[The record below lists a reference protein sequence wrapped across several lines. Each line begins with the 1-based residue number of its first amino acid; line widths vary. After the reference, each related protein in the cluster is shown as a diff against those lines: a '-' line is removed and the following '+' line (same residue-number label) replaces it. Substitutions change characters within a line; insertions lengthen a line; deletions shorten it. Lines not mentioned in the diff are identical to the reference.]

1 MSTASTSGLHLKTSH
16 RLLRDTVELLSSM
29 RFAIT
34 LLTVI
39 AIASVIGTV
48 LKQNEPYPNY
58 VNQFGP
64 FWADL
69 FHTLSLQK
77 VYGSWWFLLIL
88 AFLVV
93 STSLCLTRNA
103 PRMITDMR
111 SWKDH
116 VRERSLRAFHHRAEF
131 DAGRPRADA
140 VARLAALLSNRGY
153 RVKAV
158 PHEGATLLAA
168 KAGSAN
174 KLGYILAHTAIVVI
188 CIGGL
193 LDGDMLIRA
202 QMWFGG
208 KTPISG
214 NAVITDI
221 PPQHRLSAGNPG
233 FRGNAFVPEGATV
246 STAILNIADGALV
259 QDLPFTITLKKFTV
273 EHYSTGMPK
282 LFASD
287 VIITDR
293 ATGRRTEA
301 TVKVNEPLVVDGVAI
316 YQSSFEDGGSR
327 LKFVGYPMQGGSG
340 KTFAF
345 AGTVGANTPLAGTG
359 SAADADGLTVEFSDF
374 RPMNIENVTDA
385 SGKPDARGVAHKSF
399 NEKLESHLGSAVNP
413 DRAKELRNVGP
424 SVQYKL
430 RDRNGQA
437 REFNNYMVP
446 VQLDGQTVFLAGM
459 RDSPSEPFRYL
470 RIPADEQNSVADWMR
485 LRAALQDRA
494 LRGEAARRF
503 ALVSM
508 PGAEREILRGQLAE
522 SALRAL
528 DLFAGATRSS
538 PQAPPGGFTAIA
550 AFLEKSVPQAEQQKA
565 ADVLLKI
572 LNGSMW
578 ELWQLARARDNLPV
592 VPNSA
597 QSGAFIQQAVNA
609 LSDSFFYTAPVFLQ
623 LDDFTEVK
631 ASVFQ
636 MTRAPGKNIVYLGC
650 LLLVLGVFSMFYIR
664 ERRVWLWVKDPAG
677 DGADSTDGGGNV
689 QGAASHVLMAMSTQ
703 RRTLDFEKEFA
714 ALRDDVGRAAGI
726 VALRGTD
733 GENGNSSSNDSS
745 NGNKRDTS
753 EENNKSD
760 DNGTSDAG
768 SAGGTTD
775 ASPGTP
781 AAH

>member
-16 RLLRDTVELLSSM
+16 RLLRDAVELLSSM
-29 RFAIT
+29 RFAIA

-39 AIASVIGTV
+39 AIASVVGTV

-69 FHTLSLQK
+69 FHALSLQK
-77 VYGSWWFLLIL
+77 VYSSWWFLLIL
-88 AFLVV
+88 TFLVI

-103 PRMITDMR
+103 PKMIKDMR

-116 VRERSLRAFHHRAEF
+116 VRERSLRSFHHHAEF
-131 DAGRPRADA
+131 DSGRPRADA
-140 VARLAALLSNRGY
+140 VTRLTALLANRGY
-153 RVKAV
+153 RIKSVA
-158 PHEGATLLAA
+158 HEGATLLAA
-168 KAGSAN
+168 KAGAAN

-188 CIGGL
+188 CVGGL

-208 KTPISG
+208 KSPISG
-214 NAVITDI
+214 NAVINDI
-221 PPQHRLSAGNPG
+221 PPEHRLSVNNPG
-233 FRGNAFVPEGATV
+233 FRGNAFVPEGSTV
-246 STAILNIADGALV
+246 STAILNISDGALV
-259 QDLPFTITLKKFTV
+259 QDLPFNITLKKFTV

-287 VIITDR
+287 VVITDR
-293 ATGRRTEA
+293 ATGRKTEA
-301 TVKVNEPLVVDGVAI
+301 TIKVNEPLVVDGVAI
-316 YQSSFEDGGSR
+316 YQSSFEDGGSK
-327 LKFVGYPMQGGSG
+327 LKFVGYPMQGTSD

-345 AGTVGANTPLAGTG
+345 AGTVGANAPLSGTG
-359 SAADADGLTVEFSDF
+359 NAADAEGLTVEFSDF
-374 RPMNIENVTDA
+374 RLMNIENVTDA
-385 SGKPDARGVAHKSF
+385 SGKPDARGVARKSL

-446 VQLDGQTVFLAGM
+446 VQLDGQSVFLAGM
-459 RDSPSEPFRYL
+459 RDTPSEPFRYL

-494 LRGEAARRF
+494 MRSEAARRF
-503 ALVSM
+503 ALASM
-508 PGAEREILRGQLAE
+508 PGEDREVLRGQLAE

-528 DLFAGATRSS
+528 DLFAGASRSN

-550 AFLEKSVPQAEQQKA
+550 AFLEKSVPPAEQQKA

-578 ELWQLARARDNLPV
+578 ELWQLARAQDKLPV

-597 QSGAFIQQAVNA
+597 QSGAFMQQAINA

-664 ERRVWLWVKDPAG
+664 ERRVWLWVKDPA
-677 DGADSTDGGGNV
+677 DPADSAGTAGG
-689 QGAASHVLMAMSTQ
+689 QGASSHVLMAMSTQ
-703 RRTLDFEKEFA
+703 RRTLDFEKEFV
-714 ALRDDVGRAAGI
+714 ALRDDVGRAAGSI
-726 VALRGTD
+726 
-733 GENGNSSSNDSS
+733 
-745 NGNKRDTS
+745 DTTGAR
-753 EENNKSD
+753 N
-760 DNGTSDAG
+760 
-768 SAGGTTD
+768 
-775 ASPGTP
+775 
-781 AAH
+781 

>member
-1 MSTASTSGLHLKTSH
+1 MSTASTSGLHLKTPH

-29 RFAIT
+29 RFAIA

-69 FHTLSLQK
+69 FHALSLQK
-77 VYGSWWFLLIL
+77 VYSSWWFLLIL

-93 STSLCLTRNA
+93 STTLCIVRNA
-103 PRMITDMR
+103 PKMIVDMR

-116 VRERSLRAFHHRAEF
+116 VRERSLRAFHHRGEF
-131 DAGRPRADA
+131 NAQRDRADA
-140 VARLAALLSNRGY
+140 VSHLTALLRNRGY
-153 RVKAV
+153 RVKPV
-158 PHEGATLLAA
+158 EHEGATLLAA

-214 NAVITDI
+214 NAVINEI
-221 PPQHRLSAGNPG
+221 PPQHRLPASNPG

-287 VIITDR
+287 VVVTDR
-293 ATGRRTEA
+293 ATGKTTAA
-301 TVKVNEPLVVDGVAI
+301 TVKVNEPLVVDGIAI

-327 LKFVGYPMQGGSG
+327 LKFVGYPMQGSAS
-340 KTFAF
+340 TAF
-345 AGTVGANTPLAGTG
+345 PLAGTVGNATPLNGTG
-359 SAADADGLTVEFSDF
+359 TAADAEGLTVEFSDF
-374 RPMNIENVTDA
+374 RLMNIENVTDA
-385 SGKPDARGVAHKSF
+385 SGKPDARGVARKSF
-399 NEKLESHLGSAVNP
+399 NETLASHLGAAANAE
-413 DRAKELRNVGP
+413 REKALRNVGP

-437 REFNNYMVP
+437 REYNNYMVP
-446 VQLDGQTVFLAGM
+446 VTLDGQTVFLAGM
-459 RDSPSEPFRYL
+459 RESPNEPFRYL
-470 RIPADEQNSVADWMR
+470 RIPADEKGSVADWMR
-485 LRAALQDRA
+485 LRAALQDKA

-503 ALVSM
+503 ALASM
-508 PGAEREILRGQLAE
+508 PGEDKAGLRVQLAE

-528 DLFAGATRSS
+528 DLFAGASRAR
-538 PQAPPGGFTAIA
+538 PEAPPGGFTAVA
-550 AFLEKSVPQAEQQKA
+550 AFLEKSVPQGEQQKA
-565 ADVLLKI
+565 AEVLLKI

-578 ELWQLARARDNLPV
+578 ELWQLAREKANLPA
-592 VPNSA
+592 PANDARGSA
-597 QSGAFIQQAVNA
+597 FVQQATNA
-609 LSDSFFYTAPVFLQ
+609 LSDSFFYGAPVFLQ
-623 LDDFTEVK
+623 LDDFQEVK

-650 LLLVLGVFSMFYIR
+650 LLLVLGVFAMFYIR
-664 ERRVWLWVKDPAG
+664 ERRVWIWIKDKTPANEKDDHG
-677 DGADSTDGGGNV
+677 DAG
-689 QGAASHVLMAMSTQ
+689 SHVLMAMSTQ

-714 ALRDDVGRAAGI
+714 ALRDDIGRAAG
-726 VALRGTD
+726 AD
-733 GENGNSSSNDSS
+733 GEI
-745 NGNKRDTS
+745 
-753 EENNKSD
+753 
-760 DNGTSDAG
+760 
-768 SAGGTTD
+768 
-775 ASPGTP
+775 ASP
-781 AAH
+781 H